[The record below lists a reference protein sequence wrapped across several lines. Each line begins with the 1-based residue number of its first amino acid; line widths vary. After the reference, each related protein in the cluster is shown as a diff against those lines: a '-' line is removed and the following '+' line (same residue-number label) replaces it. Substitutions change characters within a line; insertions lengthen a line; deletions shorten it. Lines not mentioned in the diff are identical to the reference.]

1 MNAHTVPA
9 LVMTILIVTG
19 APGKEQTVM
28 GNNCMKTIRIE
39 RGESPWQG
47 MTGSA
52 AEENASMNVSATAF
66 DPAIHDGFAHLEKFN
81 AGGVPLIFRARGKKL
96 VGVNA
101 RFFFDL
107 KRADATR
114 IGGNSRIE
122 MGNVRIAA
130 LPSITPDKLACFL
143 VESQLIITY
152 WHIGSELC
160 LEKETAS
167 RTEYV
172 AWFTGS
178 HTYFTNEKNVDPLRF
193 AVRIDLVSGALTVM
207 GY

>member
-1 MNAHTVPA
+1 
-9 LVMTILIVTG
+9 
-19 APGKEQTVM
+19 M
-28 GNNCMKTIRIE
+28 GNNCMKTMKIE

-52 AEENASMNVSATAF
+52 AEEKASMGVSAISY

-81 AGGVPLIFRARGKKL
+81 AGGEPLLFRARGKKI
-96 VGVNA
+96 VGVSAKYFSN
-101 RFFFDL
+101 L
-107 KRADATR
+107 QRADATR
-114 IGGNSRIE
+114 IGGDSRIGI
-122 MGNVRIAA
+122 GNVRVAA
-130 LPSITPDKLACFL
+130 FSSITPETLARFL

-167 RTEYV
+167 RTEYI

-193 AVRIDLVSGALTVM
+193 AVRIDLVSGAMTVM
-207 GY
+207 GH